1 MNNPNFSEDKKWYA
15 LYTKPKHEFK
25 AETQLAA
32 CGIEYFLPSVVR
44 VKQWSDRKKKV
55 KEPLF
60 SGYIFV
66 CGNERD
72 RLIAL
77 EQYAI
82 VRSIFFEGKPAIVP
96 NWQIEN
102 LQKMLEKGED
112 VTVTDQLSTGT
123 TVKIISGPFKDI
135 EGIVYETSNQEKM
148 LSITIDLLRRSVIV
162 KIPRD
167 SIIEKKSKAG

>member
-44 VKQWSDRKKKV
+44 IKQWSDRKKKV

-167 SIIEKKSKAG
+167 SIIETKSKAG

>member
-1 MNNPNFSEDKKWYA
+1 MDNPEFSIDKKWYA

-25 AETQLAA
+25 AETQLTS
-32 CGIEYFLPSVVR
+32 CGIEYFLPTIIR

-66 CGNERD
+66 YGNEKD

-77 EQYAI
+77 EQYAV
-82 VRSIFFEGKPAIVP
+82 VRSIFFEGRPAIVP

-112 VTVTDQLSTGT
+112 IIVTEQL
-123 TVKIISGPFKDI
+123 TVGSNVRIISGPFKDI
-135 EGIVYETSNQEKM
+135 EGIVYESSNQDKM
-148 LSITIDLLRRSVIV
+148 LSITVDLLRRSVIV
-162 KIPRD
+162 KIPKD
-167 SIIEKKSKAG
+167 SIIEHK

>member
-1 MNNPNFSEDKKWYA
+1 MDNPDFSEDKKWFA

-25 AETQLAA
+25 AETQLKVS
-32 CGIEYFLPSVVR
+32 GVEYYLPTVIR

-60 SGYIFV
+60 NGYIFIY
-66 CGNERD
+66 GNERE

-82 VRSIFFEGKPAIVP
+82 VRTIFFEGKPAIVP

-102 LQKMLEKGED
+102 LKKMLEKGED
-112 VTVTDQLSTGT
+112 VTVTDQLQIGS
-123 TVKIISGPFKDI
+123 TVKIISGPFKDV
-135 EGIVYETSNQEKM
+135 EGIVYESSNQERM
-148 LSITIDLLRRSVIV
+148 LAITIDLLRRSVIV

-167 SIIEKKSKAG
+167 SIIEQKQKVI